1 MTLKYNYLDVITSM
15 ISDVNLLKNNTETAL
30 SCKVSR
36 IKIIRTGIISCFREK
51 LKPWTIFDGAAK
63 IISYL
68 LKSTGTKD
76 S

>member
-36 IKIIRTGIISCFREK
+36 IKIIRTGIISCFEK
-51 LKPWTIFDGAAK
+51 NSNHGL
-63 IISYL
+63 YL
-68 LKSTGTKD
+68 MEQQK
-76 S
+76 